1 MVIHSKSHLLNNK
14 GMWSEVEELELC
26 WTERLSSI
34 LPGVKL
40 SMGRTQLSMR
50 LEFTTST
57 LCQLSDRAAWA
68 AVEICL
74 PHNCRQDW
82 MRLCVKAH
90 FIDRLAMVVRV
101 NWWQESWEWDEFS
114 VKLPSLNILQS
125 FNGLVNEIFPSFY
138 SYPDIRVTQNW
149 RNELKCVE
157 LG

>member
-50 LEFTTST
+50 LAFMAST
-57 LCQLSDRAAWA
+57 LCGLSDRVAWV

-74 PHNCRQDW
+74 PHNCCQDW

-90 FIDRLAMVVRV
+90 CIDRLAMIVREWTDGRRAGNGMTSQSNCHFWTFYKALMALLMRFFFLHFILIQIFESPRTGGM
-101 NWWQESWEWDEFS
+101 NWS
-114 VKLPSLNILQS
+114 VLN
-125 FNGLVNEIFPSFY
+125 
-138 SYPDIRVTQNW
+138 
-149 RNELKCVE
+149 
-157 LG
+157 